1 MAKSYTAEQKFFQWI
16 LKIYVWLLAKAYG
29 LEEFPEIEC
38 TYNQK
43 QEIKI
48 MAQYVVKD
56 DNPDVGVNVAVGEVK
71 DAEGQ
76 VITGAQV
83 TVEISAQNDN
93 PDSPSVEVTDNGNQT
108 GSVHFGAPGQGTVNY
123 QVKDQSGKVLA
134 VGSDSFLVTTGDPSS
149 VSSVTATFDGLT
161 PVEEA
166 PVEEPTTGAGEGG
179 TEGGGNA

>member
-1 MAKSYTAEQKFFQWI
+1 MAKTYTAEQKFFQWI

-38 TYNQK
+38 TYNHK
-43 QEIKI
+43 QEITI
-48 MAQYVVKD
+48 MSNFILKD
-56 DNPDVGVNVAVGEVK
+56 DNPPFGLQLQLGEVK

-76 VITGAQV
+76 VIA
-83 TVEISAQNDN
+83 N
-93 PDSPSVEVTDNGNQT
+93 PSGLSKSIASTDPSVLVVTDNGD
-108 GSVHFGAPGQGTVNY
+108 GSAQVSVGAPGQASLQY
-123 QVKDQSGKVLA
+123 EVKNEAGKVLGS
-134 VGSDSFLVTTGDPSS
+134 GSDGFTITTGDPDSIA
-149 VSSVTATFDGLT
+149 SVTAAFDGIT